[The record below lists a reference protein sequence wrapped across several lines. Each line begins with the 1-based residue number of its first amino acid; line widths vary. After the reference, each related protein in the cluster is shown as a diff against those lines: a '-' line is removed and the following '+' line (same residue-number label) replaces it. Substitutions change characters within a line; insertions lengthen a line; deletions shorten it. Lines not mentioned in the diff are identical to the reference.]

1 MSLTVGTG
9 PFGHRPAGH
18 FDFEPP
24 ETVTYVEPFRRR
36 VRAVKDGETV
46 VDSDRVVLVWRTGRL
61 PRYAFPADDVR
72 IASDPE
78 PAADGYVT
86 VAWYAVD
93 RWIEEDDEV
102 VVHPRDPY
110 HRIDVLESSRRV
122 RVLVQDAVVAE
133 SSRPRILFETALPPR
148 YYLVRDDVR
157 MDLLSDRDLTTGCAY
172 KGFARYFDAA
182 GAAAIAWT
190 YPEPRRDGE
199 LVRDRIAFFQER
211 PELVLEVDG
220 VVQERPRT
228 QWADPGWFERR

>member
-9 PFGHRPAGH
+9 PFGHRPAGR
-18 FDFEPP
+18 FDFEAPKSI
-24 ETVTYVEPFRRR
+24 TYVEPFQRR

-46 VDSDRVVLVWRTGRL
+46 VNSDRVVLVWRTGRL
-61 PRYAFPADDVR
+61 PRYAFPAEDVR
-72 IASDPE
+72 VESEPE

-86 VAWYAVD
+86 VGWDTVD
-93 RWIEEDDEV
+93 LWMEEDDEV

-110 HRIDVLESSRRV
+110 HRIDVLDSSRRV
-122 RVLVQDAVVAE
+122 RVLVANAVVAE
-133 SSRPRILFETALPPR
+133 SSRTRILFETALPPR
-148 YYLVRDDVR
+148 YYVPREDVR

-182 GAAAIAWT
+182 DAAAIAWT

-211 PELVLEVDG
+211 LEVVLEVDG
-220 VVQERPRT
+220 VAEERPQT
-228 QWADPGWFERR
+228 QWGDPSWFERR